1 MKKLMW
7 LSTENMTEHQPN
19 LSIEQNFLFSLDH
32 LVSKELA
39 LSLAKFLEYC
49 VEGRN
54 RDWNKD

>member
-1 MKKLMW
+1 
-7 LSTENMTEHQPN
+7 MTEHQPN